1 MSEPIGTP
9 PATSPTGAEEKRD
22 STAAGR
28 DRSSNAVRVERHKR
42 KLAANGLRQL
52 NVQVPVSSHG
62 LLKVL
67 AQRLRDGED
76 PNLVLFDL
84 VAEQSIPAFDAE
96 LPPRID
102 PKPPLH
108 RGELKSPPV
117 EPNGTTDRAEAD
129 AHIVRRIREV
139 LDRGG
144 WRAALIRGLL
154 D

>member
-9 PATSPTGAEEKRD
+9 PATSSIEAEENRD
-22 STAAGR
+22 STATAR
-28 DRSSNAVRVERHKR
+28 NRSSNAVRVERHKR

-62 LLKVL
+62 LLKAL

-84 VAEQSIPAFDAE
+84 VAEQSVPAFDTE

-108 RGELKSPPV
+108 REELKSPPA
-117 EPNGTTDRAEAD
+117 ESNGTTERAEVD

-139 LDRGG
+139 LERGG